1 MTDNG
6 GEVIFFGGVNLK
18 EMDWETVLKSID
30 ELVFKQTGKH
40 LDSLQMEILKGVF
53 NSQKYR
59 EIAERYKCTKGHVK
73 DEGYELWQLLSEI
86 LGEDLNKSNFCAT
99 VERLGF
105 ANSQHQII
113 GNPVQIGNLNLCSNP
128 EKLDLDNWDAVNT
141 ESNQQNTR
149 PSKRTMD
156 DVLRVTQ
163 LKTISK
169 LITLGLTAEQIAEVV
184 DLPLNEVQE
193 AMEK

>member
-6 GEVIFFGGVNLK
+6 GKVIFFGGVNLK

-53 NSQKYR
+53 NSQKYT

-99 VERLGF
+99 VERLGI
-105 ANSQHQII
+105 ANSHSRLV
-113 GNPVQIGNLNLCSNP
+113 NPVQIGHFNLYTNS
-128 EKLDLDNWDAVNT
+128 EAVELENRDTLNT

-169 LITLGLTAEQIAEVV
+169 LIKLGLTAEQIAEVV